1 LLVESDGISLKFTAP
16 QNVEVI
22 RGFSLRS
29 AYDRAN
35 LGAGRSPIVIKR
47 LGMADKT
54 TTETPTEL
62 GRRTH
67 VEAIL
72 DALGSVQGLE
82 VFDVGCGEAQTSR
95 ELAGAGA
102 RVSGFDP
109 FIEAA
114 DWTAN
119 GTGRFR
125 LVKASAD
132 ALPVD
137 DGSADVVLF
146 IFSLH
151 HVPNPKLAPALIEA
165 RRVLKP
171 SGRLLVAEP
180 LARGP
185 GHYVSAPF
193 HDETAVRAAAAAA
206 VRSDAVPHF
215 GTHQVFSYDEHR
227 RWESFERYAE
237 RMIRNR
243 RFNGYTEEAVLAP
256 EVRRR
261 FDEMFPTGGGSFEQ
275 PVRIDLFSQ
284 PAKEVA

>member
-1 LLVESDGISLKFTAP
+1 
-16 QNVEVI
+16 
-22 RGFSLRS
+22 
-29 AYDRAN
+29 
-35 LGAGRSPIVIKR
+35 
-47 LGMADKT
+47 MADKT
-54 TTETPTEL
+54 TTEKPTNF

-72 DALGSVQGLE
+72 EALGPVQGLE

-109 FIEAA
+109 FIEGA
-114 DWTAN
+114 DWTVN
-119 GTGRFR
+119 GTGSFR

-137 DGSADVVLF
+137 DRSADVVLF

-151 HVPNPKLAPALIEA
+151 HVPHLKLAAALAEA

-171 SGRLLVAEP
+171 AGRLLVAEP

-206 VRSDAVPHF
+206 VQSDAVPHF
-215 GTHQVFSYDEHR
+215 DTHQIFSYDEHR
-227 RWESFERYAE
+227 HWESYERYAE

-261 FDEMFPTGGGSFEQ
+261 FDEMFPTGGGSFDQ

-284 PAKEVA
+284 PSLQ

>member
-1 LLVESDGISLKFTAP
+1 MAEEVTTA
-16 QNVEVI
+16 
-22 RGFSLRS
+22 
-29 AYDRAN
+29 A
-35 LGAGRSPIVIKR
+35 
-47 LGMADKT
+47 
-54 TTETPTEL
+54 PTDF

-67 VEAIL
+67 IEAIL
-72 DALGSVQGLE
+72 EALGPLEGLDI
-82 VFDVGCGEAQTSR
+82 FDVGCGEAQTSR
-95 ELAGAGA
+95 ELARSGA

-109 FIEAA
+109 YIEGA
-114 DWTAN
+114 DWTVE
-119 GTGRFR
+119 GSGSFR
-125 LVKASAD
+125 LVQASAD
-132 ALPVD
+132 ALPTGD
-137 DGSADVVLF
+137 RSADVVLF

-151 HVPNPKLAPALIEA
+151 HVPHLKLAAALTEA

-193 HDETAVRAAAAAA
+193 HDETAVRAAAASALQADAA
-206 VRSDAVPHF
+206 PYF
-215 GTHQVFSYDEHR
+215 GGHQIFSYDEHR

-261 FDEMFPTGGGSFEQ
+261 FAEMFPTGGGTFDQ
-275 PVRIDLFSQ
+275 PVRIDLFSR
-284 PAKEVA
+284 PLSAA